1 MIIGINESKTLA
13 KNASWK
19 CECKLDGRKCNLN
32 QKWNNDNCWC
42 ECKNQKEHHVYE
54 KNVFGILL
62 QLVRKTFFLG
72 VIIDDSVDTCDGII
86 GRTKTVPTKSTSTQT
101 V

>member
-1 MIIGINESKTLA
+1 MVENVIWIKSGITITVGVSV
-13 KNASWK
+13 S
-19 CECKLDGRKCNLN
+19 
-32 QKWNNDNCWC
+32 
-42 ECKNQKEHHVYE
+42 QKEHHVYE

-72 VIIDDSVDTCDGII
+72 VIIGDSVDTCDDII